1 MNLTSILLIISRI
14 LDVERKVDS
23 IYSLLQNGSV
33 PQSGLVS
40 QPPEIPT
47 PQSLNSGETPMA
59 SPSPGASPNKPCI
72 QNSPHCFDESS
83 EITDA
88 VQMGLITVD
97 EAETLLND
105 ALSEYGHLP
114 WVVLPSQVTLEQFR
128 RERPS
133 LLSSVLAL
141 ASRRQARI
149 RESLE
154 REFKKIVSAKVVM
167 DGSPDVD
174 LLQGLLIYLAWY
186 MESIVCETGVW
197 N

>member
-1 MNLTSILLIISRI
+1 MNLTFILLVISRI
-14 LDVERKVDS
+14 LDVEKKIDS

-40 QPPEIPT
+40 QPPEILT
-47 PQSLNSGETPMA
+47 PQSLNSGETFIA
-59 SPSPGASPNKPCI
+59 SPSRGASSNTPYL
-72 QNSPHCFDESS
+72 QNSLHCFDETS

-114 WVVLPSQVTLEQFR
+114 WVVFPSQVTLEQFR

-133 LLSSVLAL
+133 LLSSMLAL

-149 RESLE
+149 REPLE
-154 REFKKIVSAKVVM
+154 REFKKVVSAKVVM

-186 MESIVCETGVW
+186 MEPFVCETGVW